1 MSSLFEEWIYRY
13 GYPIMIGGGL
23 LIIVIYIIYYWIR
36 SKKVDKQYK
45 KYKED
50 QSMTQIHQPISLLI
64 ILKTKSLLIFFLF
77 PFLKNTKKFNFN
89 ANKLIH
95 SFFLSD

>member
-50 QSMTQIHQPISLLI
+50 QSMTQIHQPISLHLYINCPLLQKVLEVFCSCSTLI
-64 ILKTKSLLIFFLF
+64 SKGLG
-77 PFLKNTKKFNFN
+77 
-89 ANKLIH
+89 
-95 SFFLSD
+95 